1 MNLPNPPGSPSL
13 PRRPTGTS
21 GATAELHAWHELR
34 RQMEELHAQLHYLK
48 LLLKLG
54 VKAW

>member
-1 MNLPNPPGSPSL
+1 VNLPPPPQPSSL
-13 PRRPTGTS
+13 PPEWTTV
-21 GATAELHAWHELR
+21 AELQAWHELKQ
-34 RQMEELHAQLHYLK
+34 QMEELHAQLHYLK